1 MDLIKTSFGM
11 QSTAKIVVAGSVG
24 KPMPPLAATPVEP
37 VMGNQK
43 RLLSFFSVAADKR
56 WEDDGITVNSLK
68 TGAIATNLQR
78 HVGGARKTPSELQK
92 TPEQGA
98 A

>member
-24 KPMPPLAATPVEP
+24 TPMPPLAATPVEL

-43 RLLSFFSVAADKR
+43 RLLSFFPLRPTSA
-56 WEDDGITVNSLK
+56 GK
-68 TGAIATNLQR
+68 TMGL
-78 HVGGARKTPSELQK
+78 PSIH
-92 TPEQGA
+92 
-98 A
+98 